1 MAMQMLLL
9 IRLRLWCDALTAG
22 LSSFVGGSTAFTDRP
37 SALGGASEI
46 VAVVDLARVE
56 QIPDQGIFFE
66 LVFTSARWHWF

>member
-1 MAMQMLLL
+1 MQMLLL

-22 LSSFVGGSTAFTDRP
+22 FSSLLEVPQPLLTRP

-66 LVFTSARWHWF
+66 LVFTSARWH